1 MRRGRKPNPTAKK
14 KLTGNPGR
22 RPLPENEP
30 EIPPAPPTFDTP
42 PLELLGDVVAQAE
55 WARLAPILRRA
66 GTLTEGDRG
75 SLLALCQQWSRYL
88 EANRNV
94 ATSGM
99 VVRAPSGYPMPNPY
113 IGIANKSLG
122 NCARLWVE
130 LGLTPSARSRV
141 SKAPFFEPP
150 ADPFAEFDEEP
161 EPAKD
166 TTSGRPH

>member
-1 MRRGRKPNPTAKK
+1 MRRGRKPKPTAKK
-14 KLTGNPGR
+14 KLDGNPGH
-22 RPLPENEP
+22 RPLNTAEP
-30 EIPPAPPTFDTP
+30 EIPTAPVTFDAP

-66 GTLTEGDRG
+66 GTLTEADRG

-94 ATSGM
+94 ATAGM

-113 IGIANKSLG
+113 IAIANKALG

-141 SKAPFFEPP
+141 SKAPLFEPP
-150 ADPFAEFDEEP
+150 ADAFAEFDDDEP
-161 EPAKD
+161 P
-166 TTSGRPH
+166 SGRTH